1 MKKKL
6 REVITMCV
14 EKNEEENV
22 EVIEIIEEIMNKGL
36 MNVGNT

>member
-1 MKKKL
+1 
-6 REVITMCV
+6 MCV